1 MSNTNHAELEVA
13 TDVPFAE
20 NVEVETAETEPVQ
33 ATAEPETAPAA
44 TPKKKKK
51 GVGYRFTALLLL
63 AISVAAIILPLS
75 VITTNKSNAFAV
87 EEWAMYNVILA
98 LISGGNAK
106 YMGVLPMLTN
116 TTTFGLVASFTL
128 YAFLV
133 ALVLGVIL
141 AIIALF
147 TGKNGVVRTAAYFL
161 TVAFTLYTISIYS
174 ISSLA
179 LKTAK
184 IDYYLVIGLG
194 ASLFLYFILSAIKGK
209 KAWYNLLQYLLTV
222 AFAGSV
228 MLVVVNGYDGIKAL
242 IAGSNGDIFK
252 IMLLAALGIATAALV
267 VVMMRLPMKKGY
279 PFELICYV
287 LEFAAGISLA
297 YIASQKGIEAVRPY
311 ALAAAGCAFVQVLIV
326 TIILVVKNKK
336 NKVKAVEPAEEPVEE
351 DVAPEAVAYEGGP
364 IPVEMA
370 ETVEVAEEPVETV
383 AVAEPAPA
391 PVETADYDYY
401 NSRAFDPF
409 IASLTAEE
417 RNQFTELFILKYKG
431 TMTEL
436 PDYVVGG
443 DNKAFFNKI
452 FIYLGQYRDRIP
464 DGLMAK
470 IYTYSTKL

>member
-1 MSNTNHAELEVA
+1 MSNTNQPELEVA
-13 TDVPFAE
+13 TEVPFAE
-20 NVEVETAETEPVQ
+20 AVEVETAETETV
-33 ATAEPETAPAA
+33 ETAAETESTPA
-44 TPKKKKK
+44 PKKKKK

-63 AISVAAIILPLS
+63 AITVAAIILPLS
-75 VITTNKSNAFAV
+75 VIATAKDNSFAV
-87 EEWAMYNVILA
+87 EQMPMYAVIMT

-106 YMGVLPMLTN
+106 YLGFLPMLTS
-116 TTTFGLVASFTL
+116 TETFGLVASFTL
-128 YAFLV
+128 YLFLI
-133 ALVLGVIL
+133 ALVVGVVL
-141 AIIALF
+141 ALIALF
-147 TGKNGVVRTAAYFL
+147 AGKNGVVRTAAFFL
-161 TVAFTLYTISIYS
+161 TVAFTLYTISIYA

-179 LKTAK
+179 VKKPL
-184 IDYYLVIGLG
+184 IDYYLVIGMG
-194 ASLFLYFILSAIKGK
+194 ASLFLYFVMSAIKGK

-222 AFAGSV
+222 AFTGSV
-228 MLVVVNGYDGIKAL
+228 MLVVVNGYDSIKAL
-242 IAGSNGDIFK
+242 LGGSNGDIFK
-252 IMLLAALGIATAALV
+252 IILLAALAISVAALV
-267 VVMMRLPMKKGY
+267 IVMMRLPMKKGY

-287 LEFAAGISLA
+287 LEFLAAGALA
-297 YIASQKGIEAVRPY
+297 YIAFSKQISAVNPY

-326 TIILVVKNKK
+326 TIILIVKKKKNKK
-336 NKVKAVEPAEEPVEE
+336 AKVIEPVEEPVAE

-370 ETVEVAEEPVETV
+370 EVVETPEEPVEAV
-383 AVAEPAPA
+383 AVAEPVPA
-391 PVETADYDYY
+391 PVETAEYDYY

-431 TMTEL
+431 TMNEL